1 MMSKRERC
9 GVAAIG
15 LLLALATG
23 CGGGGSSGGGPE
35 EETQTECGDI
45 LCESDEFCLTHEASP
60 LGEANESVLSCEKI
74 PSGCEGLSFCDCEAT
89 ESLWQG
95 DPISGCTNLG
105 EKHLTTNA
113 GICGSEKCGEGEG
126 CIAFGTKFSNSTRAG
141 ENFCHALPEGCQ
153 VSSDFCESDC
163 AARLAEAA
171 GQTYQGCMAT
181 SWGVAALVQ

>member
-1 MMSKRERC
+1 RNGGRNGPGKRYHCGMMSKRERC

-95 DPISGCTNLG
+95 EIGRASGRDG
-105 EKHLTTNA
+105 
-113 GICGSEKCGEGEG
+113 
-126 CIAFGTKFSNSTRAG
+126 RA
-141 ENFCHALPEGCQ
+141 
-153 VSSDFCESDC
+153 
-163 AARLAEAA
+163 
-171 GQTYQGCMAT
+171 
-181 SWGVAALVQ
+181 